1 MKAKKITEKQTS
13 DFSEE
18 TTLEEWLLYWLDA
31 YVKPVSKPSGYEHYR
46 DNCVKHIIP
55 CIGEIRLGE
64 LTPRVLQRF
73 FNEQAR
79 TGNLRDGGPL
89 STKSLRNM
97 RAVLDV
103 ALKLATAEELMPSN
117 PVPLTAIKSVKS
129 RRVQVMTNDAQR
141 TLEAY
146 LFGNYGYKEAGI
158 LLALYTGMRL
168 GEICA
173 LRWKNYQPATGMLS
187 IECTARRVSNT
198 GSNPDGPKT
207 QMVVGSVKTTSSER
221 ELYMPDVVQQLLK
234 MQRERFAKEFGR
246 EPARDDFI
254 IFNRCGRM
262 MDPDNLSHYFAGIL
276 RKLNLE
282 HVKFHAM
289 RHTFATRAIE
299 SGIDVATVSGLL
311 GHADVTTTTHFYVH
325 PRDEAMRTAM
335 RGVAPVGAITFGA

>member
-1 MKAKKITEKQTS
+1 MKTTNIRPEPREFTEN
-13 DFSEE
+13 
-18 TTLEEWLLYWLDA
+18 TTLEEWLRYWLEA

-46 DNCVKHIIP
+46 DNCLKHIIP
-55 CIGEIRLGE
+55 ALGDIPLGC

-79 TGNLRDGGPL
+79 TGNLRSGGPL

-129 RRVQVMTNDAQR
+129 RRVQVMTNEAQSV
-141 TLEAY
+141 LETY
-146 LFGNYGYKEAGI
+146 LFDHFGHKEAGI

-173 LRWKNYQPATGMLS
+173 LRWKNYDARSGMLC
-187 IECTARRVSNT
+187 IESTVRRIVS
-198 GSNPDGPKT
+198 DAADALAPKT
-207 QMVVGSVKTTSSER
+207 QLVFGSVKTTSSER
-221 ELYMPDVVQQLLK
+221 ALYMPQVVQQILA
-234 MQRERFAKEFGR
+234 MQRKRFVREFGYAPSG
-246 EPARDDFI
+246 EDFI
-254 IFNRCGRM
+254 IFNRCGRL
-262 MDPDNLSHYFAGIL
+262 MDPDNLSHYFARIL
-276 RKLNLE
+276 RKLGLE

-299 SGIDVATVSGLL
+299 NGVDVATVSGLL

-325 PRDEAMRTAM
+325 PRDEAMRNAM
-335 RGVAPVGAITFGA
+335 RGVAPVGKTRFPQ